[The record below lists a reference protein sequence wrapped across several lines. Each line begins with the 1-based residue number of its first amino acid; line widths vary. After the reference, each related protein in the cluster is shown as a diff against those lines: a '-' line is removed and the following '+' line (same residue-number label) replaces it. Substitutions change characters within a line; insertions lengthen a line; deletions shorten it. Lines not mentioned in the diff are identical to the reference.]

1 MRAVQI
7 TEFGGPEVLRLV
19 ELPDPEPSDGLL
31 LVDVA
36 SAGVNYADTHQVEDS
51 YLSRTTLPL
60 VPGTEVVGTDADGR
74 RVAAFSLSGGYCEK
88 ALVHPSGAFPVPDGV
103 GDGEAL
109 SLLVQGLTAWHLL
122 RTCTHLQPGESV
134 VVHAAAGG
142 VGTLAVQLAKA
153 WGAGRV
159 IGVASSDDK
168 RALAERLGADAT
180 VDARESDLKAALEA
194 ANGGGFDVVF
204 VSAPFAE
211 VLNRRGWAAQLDHS
225 AIPNLANLYPEAS
238 ELDYDPGNAFS
249 VPYAWGTTGL
259 CYRTDL
265 VDEEIDSWADLLQP
279 SADLQGKITMLA
291 TDRWLLLP
299 AQKLL
304 GHSINTTDEAELNEA
319 RDLLIEAKQSL
330 LAYDD
335 TTFYSR
341 LVSGEA
347 VLVEAWDGW
356 CNYGIAE
363 DPNIGWVI
371 PEEGSDLWVDT
382 MVVLESSENKAGAQA
397 FIDYVLRPDVGAWV
411 AENILYKV
419 PNAEAMESLDPELIE
434 AFPNLGMTAEELFEG
449 EVMRDVG
456 DALPI
461 YTRIVSEVTAS

>member
-1 MRAVQI
+1 MTSKPYFGRMAVI
-7 TEFGGPEVLRLV
+7 PAVLALVLAACGDGSTASEEPEESTAASTAPDESEAAEPSAEAPSGKIVVSNWDGYMPPEFAEEFEAATGIEV
-19 ELPDPEPSDGLL
+19 ELALHTT
-31 LVDVA
+31 
-36 SAGVNYADTHQVEDS
+36 NEDIM
-51 YLSRTTLPL
+51 
-60 VPGTEVVGTDADGR
+60 G
-74 RVAAFSLSGGYCEK
+74 K
-88 ALVHPSGAFPVPDGV
+88 
-103 GDGEAL
+103 
-109 SLLVQGLTAWHLL
+109 
-122 RTCTHLQPGESV
+122 
-134 VVHAAAGG
+134 
-142 VGTLAVQLAKA
+142 
-153 WGAGRV
+153 
-159 IGVASSDDK
+159 
-168 RALAERLGADAT
+168 
-180 VDARESDLKAALEA
+180 LEA

-211 VLNRRGWAAQLDHS
+211 ILNARGWAAQLDH
-225 AIPNLANLYPEAS
+225 AQIPNLENLSAEES

-249 VPYAWGTTGL
+249 VPYTWGTTGL

-265 VDEEIDSWADLLQP
+265 VTEEIDSWADLLQP
-279 SADLQGKITMLA
+279 AEELQGKITMLA

-304 GHSINTTDEAELNEA
+304 GYSVNSTDEAELTEA
-319 RDLLIEAKQSL
+319 RDLLIEAKDNL

-347 VLVEAWDGW
+347 WLVEAWDGW

-363 DPNIGWVI
+363 NPDIGWVV

-382 MVVLESSENKAGAQA
+382 MVVLESSENKAAAHA
-397 FIDYVLRPDVGAWV
+397 FIDYILRPEIGAWA

-419 PNAEAMESLDPELIE
+419 PNAAAMESLDPALIE
-434 AFPNLGMTAEELFEG
+434 AFPNLGTTPEELFEN

-456 DALPI
+456 DALPT

>member
-1 MRAVQI
+1 MTSKPYFGRMAAIPAVLALLLAAC
-7 TEFGGPEVLRLV
+7 GGGGTASE
-19 ELPDPEPSDGLL
+19 EPDESVAASMAPSDSEAAEPS
-31 LVDVA
+31 
-36 SAGVNYADTHQVEDS
+36 AD
-51 YLSRTTLPL
+51 
-60 VPGTEVVGTDADGR
+60 
-74 RVAAFSLSGGYCEK
+74 
-88 ALVHPSGAFPVPDGV
+88 
-103 GDGEAL
+103 
-109 SLLVQGLTAWHLL
+109 
-122 RTCTHLQPGESV
+122 
-134 VVHAAAGG
+134 AAGG
-142 VGTLAVQLAKA
+142 KITVSNWDGYMPPEFAEEFEAATGIEVELALHTTNEDIMGK
-153 WGAGRV
+153 
-159 IGVASSDDK
+159 
-168 RALAERLGADAT
+168 
-180 VDARESDLKAALEA
+180 LEA

-211 VLNRRGWAAQLDHS
+211 ILDKRGWAAQLDHGQ
-225 AIPNLANLYPEAS
+225 IPNLENLSPEAS

-249 VPYAWGTTGL
+249 VPYTWGTTGL

-265 VDEEIDSWADLLQP
+265 VTEEIDSWADLLQP
-279 SADLQGKITMLA
+279 AEELQGKITMLA

-304 GHSINTTDEAELNEA
+304 GHSVNSTDEAELTEA
-319 RDLLIEAKQSL
+319 RDLLIEAKDNL

-347 VLVEAWDGW
+347 WLVEAWDGW

-363 DPNIGWVI
+363 DPNIGWVV
-371 PEEGSDLWVDT
+371 PEEGSDVFVDA
-382 MVVLESSENKAGAQA
+382 MVVLESSENKEAAHA
-397 FIDYVLRPDVGAWV
+397 FIDYILSPDVGVWV

-419 PNAEAMESLDPELIE
+419 PNAAAMEALDPALIE
-434 AFPNLGMTAEELFEG
+434 AFPNLGMTPEELFEN

>member
-1 MRAVQI
+1 MTRKPY
-7 TEFGGPEVLRLV
+7 FG
-19 ELPDPEPSDGLL
+19 
-31 LVDVA
+31 
-36 SAGVNYADTHQVEDS
+36 
-51 YLSRTTLPL
+51 
-60 VPGTEVVGTDADGR
+60 
-74 RVAAFSLSGGYCEK
+74 RVAAIPAVL
-88 ALVHPSGAFPVPDGV
+88 ALVLAACSDGGTAGEEPDESLAASSAPSESEAAAPSAEAPSGRIVVSNWDGYMPPEFA
-103 GDGEAL
+103 DEFEAATGIE
-109 SLLVQGLTAWHLL
+109 V
-122 RTCTHLQPGESV
+122 E
-134 VVHAAAGG
+134 
-142 VGTLAVQLAKA
+142 LALHTTNEDIMGK
-153 WGAGRV
+153 
-159 IGVASSDDK
+159 
-168 RALAERLGADAT
+168 
-180 VDARESDLKAALEA
+180 LEA

-211 VLNRRGWAAQLDHS
+211 ILNARGWAAQLDH
-225 AIPNLANLYPEAS
+225 AQIPNLENLSPEAS

-249 VPYAWGTTGL
+249 VPYTWGTTGL

-265 VDEEIDSWADLLQP
+265 VTEEIDSWADLLRP
-279 SADLQGKITMLA
+279 ADELKGKITMLA

-304 GHSINTTDEAELNEA
+304 GYSVNSTDEGELTEA
-319 RDLLIEAKQSL
+319 RDLLIEAKDNL

-347 VLVEAWDGW
+347 WLVEAWDGW

-363 DPNIGWVI
+363 DPNIGWVV

-382 MVVLESSENKAGAQA
+382 MVVLESSENKAAAHA
-397 FIDYVLRPDVGAWV
+397 FIDYILRPEIGAWA

-419 PNAEAMESLDPELIE
+419 PNAAAMESLDPSLFE
-434 AFPNLGMTAEELFEG
+434 AFPNLGMTPEELFEN

-456 DALPI
+456 DALPT

>member
-1 MRAVQI
+1 MTRKPY
-7 TEFGGPEVLRLV
+7 FG
-19 ELPDPEPSDGLL
+19 
-31 LVDVA
+31 
-36 SAGVNYADTHQVEDS
+36 
-51 YLSRTTLPL
+51 
-60 VPGTEVVGTDADGR
+60 
-74 RVAAFSLSGGYCEK
+74 RVAAIPAVL
-88 ALVHPSGAFPVPDGV
+88 ALVLAACGDAGTASEEPDQSVATSMAPSES
-103 GDGEAL
+103 EAAEP
-109 SLLVQGLTAWHLL
+109 SAD
-122 RTCTHLQPGESV
+122 
-134 VVHAAAGG
+134 AAGG
-142 VGTLAVQLAKA
+142 KIVVSNWDGYMPPEFAEEFEAATGIEVELALHTTNEDIMGK
-153 WGAGRV
+153 
-159 IGVASSDDK
+159 
-168 RALAERLGADAT
+168 
-180 VDARESDLKAALEA
+180 LEA

-211 VLNRRGWAAQLDHS
+211 ILDKRGWAAQLDHDQ
-225 AIPNLANLYPEAS
+225 IPNLENLSPEAS

-249 VPYAWGTTGL
+249 VPYTWGTTGL

-265 VDEEIDSWADLLQP
+265 VTEEIDSWADLLQP
-279 SADLQGKITMLA
+279 AEELQGKITMLA

-304 GHSINTTDEAELNEA
+304 GHSVNSTDEAELEEA
-319 RDLLIEAKQSL
+319 RDLLIEAKDNL

-347 VLVEAWDGW
+347 WLVEAWDGW

-363 DPNIGWVI
+363 DPNIGWVV
-371 PEEGSDLWVDT
+371 PEEGSDVFVDA
-382 MVVLESSENKAGAQA
+382 MVVLESSENKEAAHA
-397 FIDYVLRPDVGAWV
+397 FIDYILSPDVGVWV

-419 PNAEAMESLDPELIE
+419 PNAAAMEALDPALIE
-434 AFPNLGMTAEELFEG
+434 AFPNLGMTPEELFEN

>member
-1 MRAVQI
+1 MTRKPY
-7 TEFGGPEVLRLV
+7 FG
-19 ELPDPEPSDGLL
+19 
-31 LVDVA
+31 
-36 SAGVNYADTHQVEDS
+36 
-51 YLSRTTLPL
+51 
-60 VPGTEVVGTDADGR
+60 
-74 RVAAFSLSGGYCEK
+74 RVAAIPA
-88 ALVHPSGAFPVPDGV
+88 ALALLLAAC
-103 GDGEAL
+103 GDGGTASEAPDQ
-109 SLLVQGLTAWHLL
+109 SVATSMA
-122 RTCTHLQPGESV
+122 PSESE
-134 VVHAAAGG
+134 AAEPSADAAGG
-142 VGTLAVQLAKA
+142 KIVVSNWDGYMPPEFAEEFEAATGIEVELALHTTNEDIMGK
-153 WGAGRV
+153 
-159 IGVASSDDK
+159 
-168 RALAERLGADAT
+168 
-180 VDARESDLKAALEA
+180 LEA

-211 VLNRRGWAAQLDHS
+211 ILDKRGWAAQLDHDQ
-225 AIPNLANLYPEAS
+225 IPNLENLSPEAS

-249 VPYAWGTTGL
+249 VPYTWGTTGL

-265 VDEEIDSWADLLQP
+265 VTEEIDSWADLLQP
-279 SADLQGKITMLA
+279 AEELQGKITMLA

-304 GHSINTTDEAELNEA
+304 GHSVNSTDEAELEEA
-319 RDLLIEAKQSL
+319 RDLLIEAKDNL

-347 VLVEAWDGW
+347 WLVEAWDGW

-363 DPNIGWVI
+363 DPNIGWVV
-371 PEEGSDLWVDT
+371 PEEGSDVFVDA
-382 MVVLESSENKAGAQA
+382 MVVLESSENKEAAHA
-397 FIDYVLRPDVGAWV
+397 FIDYILSPDVGVWV

-419 PNAEAMESLDPELIE
+419 PNAAAMEALDPALIE
-434 AFPNLGMTAEELFEG
+434 AFPNLGMTPEELFEN